1 MTLLDG
7 RLLHEC
13 FGGAFVKWR
22 CCALEGLIKDI
33 VDADKV
39 ARNRVNEKIH
49 ERDNVHSQLQ
59 EKREEILARFREDSK
74 KQIEERRSQLESELK
89 EAAALEETRYQNML
103 KQVEN
108 LYIRLMLRQN
118 QG

>member
-1 MTLLDG
+1 M
-7 RLLHEC
+7 
-13 FGGAFVKWR
+13 
-22 CCALEGLIKDI
+22 EGLIKDI

-103 KQVEN
+103 KQLEKQVETN
-108 LYIRLMLRQN
+108 RKEWVSVLTAHCLKMEDCS
-118 QG
+118 